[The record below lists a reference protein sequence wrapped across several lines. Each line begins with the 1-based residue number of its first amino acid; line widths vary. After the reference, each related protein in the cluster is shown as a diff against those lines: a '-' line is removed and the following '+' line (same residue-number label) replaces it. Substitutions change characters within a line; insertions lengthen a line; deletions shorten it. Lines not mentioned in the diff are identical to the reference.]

1 MASANGH
8 TSKFG
13 CIASNHFTAGTQA
26 ELCALDVLNYL
37 LSIIHP
43 APRELRASTLNVQN
57 ASGNTPLH
65 WASLNG
71 HLEAVKILIAA
82 GADPSVTNQAGHD
95 CVYEA
100 EINSKY
106 AVVEWLL
113 TEGKGI
119 ESGDA
124 GNEDCNAANDQVDEK
139 ANNQDMDQDMGK
151 MINGYLSGDN

>member
-1 MASANGH
+1 MLA
-8 TSKFG
+8 
-13 CIASNHFTAGTQA
+13 
-26 ELCALDVLNYL
+26 
-37 LSIIHP
+37 IIHL
-43 APRELRASTLNVQN
+43 APQELRASTLNVQN

-82 GADPSVTNQAGHD
+82 GADPSVTNQAGHN

-100 EINSKY
+100 EINSKD

-119 ESGDA
+119 ESGHSV
-124 GNEDCNAANDQVDEK
+124 NEDCNAADDQVDEK
-139 ANNQDMDQDMGK
+139 ANDHEIDQDMGK
-151 MINGYLSGDN
+151 LMVG